1 MERCTKAGFA
11 IVLRRL
17 QIEHIGPAH
26 LEDEVR
32 VRTWVSDPRR
42 SMITRHYVLSRSG
55 SGKPVALVRTLYVWI
70 DLETGR
76 PVRVP
81 DAFLADFAPNFA

>member
-1 MERCTKAGFA
+1 
-11 IVLRRL
+11 
-17 QIEHIGPAH
+17 
-26 LEDEVR
+26 
-32 VRTWVSDPRR
+32 
-42 SMITRHYVLSRSG
+42 MITRHYVLSRSG